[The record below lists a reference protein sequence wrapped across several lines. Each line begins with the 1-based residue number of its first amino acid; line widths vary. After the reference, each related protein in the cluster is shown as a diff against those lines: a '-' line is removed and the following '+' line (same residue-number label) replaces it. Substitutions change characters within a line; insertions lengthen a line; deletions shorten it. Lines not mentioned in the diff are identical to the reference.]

1 MQKSASDPI
10 WYLQKLIPAV
20 VQYQFWANK
29 VELSNKVE
37 QVDKLML
44 VICIMKSVML
54 RSHSVC
60 REEFLSKVEDGKTNL
75 CLLLPAAYI
84 SLKASS

>member
-1 MQKSASDPI
+1 
-10 WYLQKLIPAV
+10 
-20 VQYQFWANK
+20 

-44 VICIMKSVML
+44 VICIMKSVMI

-60 REEFLSKVEDGKTNL
+60 REEFLSKVEDGKTDGKTNL